1 AGERAGQGVR
11 RCRGGGGGSEVGAKE
26 RRGRFPSRERREAS
40 PSFLLPP
47 RYPVTLYQLVR
58 LARPPTAG
66 GVGRHSLG
74 SVFLPIP
81 NEWVDHPP
89 RRLDLVAP
97 REQRRFADHH
107 VEQQGLVCGRGR
119 FAERCRVV
127 EFHLHWRDLDRRRQR
142 NGGPRHLD
150 LEIQRHTLVWL
161 DAHDERIRPHGLL
174 I

>member
-1 AGERAGQGVR
+1 GSWCRPRRTRGSSISRGRGRFRGRGERT
-11 RCRGGGGGSEVGAKE
+11 KE

-81 NEWVDHPP
+81 NERVDHPP

-97 REQRRFADHH
+97 REQRRFADPY
-107 VEQQGLVCGRGR
+107 V
-119 FAERCRVV
+119 
-127 EFHLHWRDLDRRRQR
+127 
-142 NGGPRHLD
+142 
-150 LEIQRHTLVWL
+150 
-161 DAHDERIRPHGLL
+161 
-174 I
+174 